1 MLLRFC
7 GLAFAAL
14 AAASPAA
21 AQCRLCTTPT
31 TALEDPVAEGRVT
44 VDVETNLSFDRLVLF
59 GAGEGT
65 ATIRPD
71 GSRSAQGSI
80 ANFGPRAMIGTAV
93 LHGEPGRA
101 VRVDL
106 PRRVQLYSLSG
117 GEIAFDEVTSDL
129 PALPRLDSNGT
140 LSFRFGGRI
149 HISGDA
155 DGDYRGDLPISAEYQ

>member
-1 MLLRFC
+1 MLPRLSVF
-7 GLAFAAL
+7 AFVAL

-21 AQCRLCTTPT
+21 PQCRLCTTPT
-31 TALEDPVAEGRVT
+31 TALENPVAKGRVS
-44 VDVETNLSFDRLVLF
+44 VDVETDLSFDRLILF
-59 GAGEGT
+59 GTGEGT

-71 GSRSAQGSI
+71 GSRSAQGSV
-80 ANFGPRAMIGTAV
+80 ANIGPRAMIGTAV
-93 LHGEPGRA
+93 LRGEPGRA

-140 LSFRFGGRI
+140 LTFRFGGRI

-155 DGDYRGDLPISAEYQ
+155 DGDYRGDLPISADYQ

>member
-1 MLLRFC
+1 MLLRFP
-7 GLAFAAL
+7 LIALSAL
-14 AAASPAA
+14 ASASPGIG
-21 AQCRLCTTPT
+21 QCRLCTKPT
-31 TALEDPVAEGRVT
+31 TALEDPVERGRVS
-44 VDVETNLSFDRLVLF
+44 VDIETNLSFDRLVLF
-59 GAGEGT
+59 GTGEGS

-71 GSRSAQGSI
+71 GSRSAEGSI
-80 ANFGPRAMIGTAV
+80 ANIGPRAMIGTAV

-129 PALPRLDSNGT
+129 PALPRLDSNGSLT
-140 LSFRFGGRI
+140 FRFGGRI
-149 HISGDA
+149 HLSGDA